1 MNFKLAVLPLPA
13 FYYPMNNTMTEKLK
27 TSFAT
32 TGNSNLM
39 YRIYV
44 TKGSFREEPSRGKMK
59 YIIISLC
66 SVCIILRRLFSS
78 NLSKNST
85 SKGDTSRRCSN

>member
-1 MNFKLAVLPLPA
+1 MNLKLAVLPLPA

-27 TSFAT
+27 NVFRHY
-32 TGNSNLM
+32 LM

-44 TKGSFREEPSRGKMK
+44 TKGSFRGQPSKGKMK

-66 SVCIILRRLFSS
+66 SVYIILRRLFSS
-78 NLSKNST
+78 NLSKNLT
-85 SKGDTSRRCSN
+85 SKGDTSRGCSN

>member
-1 MNFKLAVLPLPA
+1 MSLKLAVLPLPA
-13 FYYPMNNTMTEKLK
+13 FYYPMNNTMTEKVK
-27 TSFAT
+27 MSFAT

-39 YRIYV
+39 FRIFV
-44 TKGSFREEPSRGKMK
+44 TKSSFGEQSSRGKMK

-66 SVCIILRRLFSS
+66 SVCIFLRRLFSS

-85 SKGDTSRRCSN
+85 SKGDASRGCSN